1 MRIVSH
7 ICLIHNS
14 AEQRGGQKMFKNKKQ
29 VLEQERESL
38 LNQWIKKDGNK
49 TKLLLRIMELDDK
62 IEMLKKGA

>member
-1 MRIVSH
+1 MIR
-7 ICLIHNS
+7 LKHNS
-14 AEQRGGQKMFKNKKQ
+14 VEQRGGQKMFKNKKQ

-38 LNQWIKKDGNK
+38 LNQWIRKDGNK